1 MSAAEHY
8 ITAMAVDQAGG
19 VVVACVCGHVLYEN
33 SYRVPS
39 MFQSHAVEAL
49 RLSQSGSGG
58 Q

>member
-8 ITAMAVDQAGG
+8 ITAMAVDPDGC
-19 VVVACVCGHVLYEN
+19 VVVACLCGHVLYEN

-39 MFQSHAVEAL
+39 MFQSHTVEAL
-49 RLSQSGSGG
+49 RLSQSESGG